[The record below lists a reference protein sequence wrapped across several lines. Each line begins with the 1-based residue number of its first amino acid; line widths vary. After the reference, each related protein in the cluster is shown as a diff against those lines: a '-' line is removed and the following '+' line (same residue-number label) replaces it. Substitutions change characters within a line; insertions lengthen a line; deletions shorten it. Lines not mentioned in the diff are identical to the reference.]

1 MVLGC
6 AVVAVVLFRVVLRY
20 DRRDVGRCTAERV
33 VARVDEGV
41 SVMVL
46 DSVVVFFV
54 VVDVVEDTV
63 VTVTVSGGVWT
74 CSFRT

>member
-1 MVLGC
+1 M
-6 AVVAVVLFRVVLRY
+6 VAVVLSRVVLRY

-41 SVMVL
+41 SVLVL
-46 DSVVVFFV
+46 DSVIVFFV
-54 VVDVVEDTV
+54 VVDVVVDTV